1 MGRKVTS
8 VSIDES
14 LHERLKEDK
23 HVNASGLFNEFL
35 REYYATGS
43 VDGLEFQL
51 RKTKRELE
59 DARDRVERLEQE
71 YQELKKLQEDRQQ
84 DTDPKLEKKVDVLG
98 SIPDEKLTAD
108 NPAVINHA
116 ADLNMRPAELAE
128 TILERA

>member
-1 MGRKVTS
+1 MSRKVTS
-8 VSIDES
+8 VSIDEH

-59 DARDRVERLEQE
+59 DARDRVERLERE
-71 YQELKKLQEDRQQ
+71 YQELKQLQENRQQ
-84 DTDPKLEKKVDVLG
+84 ESDPKLEEKVDVLS

-108 NPAVINHA
+108 NPAVVNHA
-116 ADLNMRPAELAE
+116 ADLNMRPNKLAQ
-128 TILERA
+128 TVRERA